1 MRIKENEMKIIAKI
15 ILKRS
20 YRGEHTDIHV
30 EDLATF
36 TIKHNINAVID
47 YDYLKYQTEKI
58 EEHLINNSLNSIEK
72 TLYDIRLD
80 VKQWEIG
87 EKIYRVKDYEEK
99 KLEMFSKFAGSL

>member
-15 ILKRS
+15 ILKNS
-20 YRGEHTDIHV
+20 HRGEHTDIHV

-36 TIKHNINAVID
+36 TIKHNENAVID

-58 EEHLINNSLNSIEK
+58 EEQLINNSLNSIEK

-80 VKQWEIG
+80 VKQCEFG
-87 EKIYRVKDYEEK
+87 GKVYKVKDYGEK
-99 KLEMFSKFAGSL
+99 KLEMFSKFERSL